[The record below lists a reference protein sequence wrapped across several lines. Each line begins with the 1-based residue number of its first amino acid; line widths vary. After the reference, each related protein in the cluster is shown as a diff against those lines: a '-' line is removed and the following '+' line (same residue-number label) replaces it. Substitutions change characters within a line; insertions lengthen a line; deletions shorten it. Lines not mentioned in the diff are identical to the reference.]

1 MAGCTAAV
9 KSMDVNNKRVLVVGL
24 GKSGVASALFLA
36 ERGATV
42 AVSDAKSP
50 EQLRE
55 EIPVLL
61 DHGISVETGQ
71 HGERTFR
78 DQDLIV
84 VSPGVPF
91 DVPQLV
97 HARDVGIPVIGEV
110 ELAARYLRGHI
121 VAVTGSNG
129 KTTTTTLAGEILSA
143 GDRKTLVGGNIGTP
157 AISLVDRSTEDTWI
171 VLEIS
176 SFQLETVETFHPYI
190 AVVLN
195 ITPDHL
201 DRHHTFEN
209 YAAAKVRIFEN
220 QTATDFAVLNAD
232 NEPCIQMAA
241 GATASV
247 RWISRTKEI
256 ATGAFVRAERIVWR
270 DDTGE
275 REIMPVSEISLKG
288 AHNVENV
295 LAAVC
300 VGMLAGVEPERIRL
314 AVATFKAVEHRLE
327 YVATV
332 RGVEYYNDSKATN
345 VDAAIKALQS
355 FPGRIHLI
363 LGGKDKGSDYSVLNE
378 LLKERVKRVYTIGAA
393 AAKIEAQASGTE
405 IASAGT
411 LEAAVRRAS
420 EAATAGDIVLL
431 APACASFDQFESYEH
446 RGRAFKEIVRQL
458 AARKQERE
466 SVGSGVPGGNP

>member
-1 MAGCTAAV
+1 
-9 KSMDVNNKRVLVVGL
+9 MDVKNKRVLVVGL

-36 ERGATV
+36 ERGAHV

-71 HGERTFR
+71 HAERTFR

-97 HARDVGIPVIGEV
+97 HARERGTPVIGEV
-110 ELAARYLRGHI
+110 ELAARFLKGHI
-121 VAVTGSNG
+121 VAITGSNG

-143 GDRKTLVGGNIGTP
+143 GGRRTQVGGNIGTP
-157 AISLVDRSTEDTWI
+157 AITFVDRATDDTWI

-209 YAAAKVRIFEN
+209 YAAAKARIFDN
-220 QTATDFAVLNAD
+220 QTAADFAVLNAD
-232 NEPCIQMAA
+232 NEPCVASAA
-241 GATASV
+241 KTKASV
-247 RWISRTKEI
+247 NWFSRLKEVP
-256 ATGAFVRAERIVWR
+256 TGAFVREGRIVWR
-270 DDTGE
+270 DGQGE
-275 REIMPVSEISLKG
+275 REIMPVSEILLKG
-288 AHNVENV
+288 THNVENV
-295 LAAVC
+295 LAAVA
-300 VGMLAGVEPERIRL
+300 VGVLAGVQPEQIRR
-314 AVATFKAVEHRLE
+314 AVADFKAVEHRLE

-345 VDAAIKALQS
+345 VDATIKALES

-363 LGGKDKGSDYSVLNE
+363 LGGKDKGSDYSVLND
-378 LLKERVKRVYTIGAA
+378 LLKARVKRVYTIGAA
-393 AAKIEAQASGTE
+393 AAKIESQARGTE
-405 IASAGT
+405 IVSSGT

-420 EAATAGDIVLL
+420 ESAASGDVVLL
-431 APACASFDQFESYEH
+431 APACASFDQFDSYEH
-446 RGRAFKEIVRQL
+446 RGSVFKELVRQL

-466 SVGSGVPGGNP
+466 RVGAHGSGE